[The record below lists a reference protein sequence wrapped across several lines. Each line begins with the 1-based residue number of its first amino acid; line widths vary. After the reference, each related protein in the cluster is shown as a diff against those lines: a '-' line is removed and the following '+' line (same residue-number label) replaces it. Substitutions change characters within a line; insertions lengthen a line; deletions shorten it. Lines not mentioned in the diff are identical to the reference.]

1 MVSNITVEQLK
12 QMIDRKQTFTLLDV
26 RDPEE
31 FEFVNLGGKLI
42 PLQELPGRFQELD
55 STREIVVYCHSGVRS
70 LHAVSFLQS
79 RGFAKVYNLA
89 GGISAWSERID
100 PKVKRY

>member
-1 MVSNITVEQLK
+1 VSNITVEQLK
-12 QMIDRKQTFTLLDV
+12 QMIDANQTFTLLDV

-31 FEFVNLGGKLI
+31 YEFVNLGGTLI
-42 PLQELPGRFQELD
+42 PLQELPARFQELD
-55 STREIVVYCHSGVRS
+55 PGGEIIVHCHSGVRS